1 MPSDNYF
8 GPDSF
13 SYQIYDGAVFS
24 EKIYVSIIINPV
36 NDAPVT
42 QDENVSIFEDNS
54 YIGSL
59 QVEDVDGDDL
69 TYFITAAPAHGSVE
83 LSEEVDGDYL
93 YVPSSNYFGPDSFSF
108 AANDG
113 ALFSD
118 HSKVYITVE
127 GVNDAPMSEEGVQ
140 VNILEDQEHVDF
152 LYGEDVDEDPVTFHI
167 VMEPSHGI
175 ITLSDDDQGQYT
187 YVPDLNY
194 FGTDSFSYSV
204 SDGDIFSDTSMVY
217 VSVFGVNDAPVIEI
231 IEDQSILEG

>member
-1 MPSDNYF
+1 
-8 GPDSF
+8 
-13 SYQIYDGAVFS
+13 
-24 EKIYVSIIINPV
+24 
-36 NDAPVT
+36 
-42 QDENVSIFEDNS
+42 
-54 YIGSL
+54 
-59 QVEDVDGDDL
+59 
-69 TYFITAAPAHGSVE
+69 
-83 LSEEVDGDYL
+83 
-93 YVPSSNYFGPDSFSF
+93 
-108 AANDG
+108 
-113 ALFSD
+113 
-118 HSKVYITVE
+118 
-127 GVNDAPMSEEGVQ
+127 MSEEGV

-231 IEDQSILEG
+231 IEDQSILEDDTLQYVLSSEEFDGDSIIYDGNIQIQNSNY